1 MNSHMVIE
9 ARDVTLRLGSGDA
22 AVDVLR
28 GLTLDV
34 PAGQRIGRHSADASG
49 FMGGGCVQQGLGFGI
64 DRHEPHH
71 RRPAWPA
78 EGAG

>member
-28 GLTLDV
+28 GLTDFQKL
-34 PAGQRIGRHSADASG
+34 
-49 FMGGGCVQQGLGFGI
+49 LN
-64 DRHEPHH
+64 
-71 RRPAWPA
+71 
-78 EGAG
+78 